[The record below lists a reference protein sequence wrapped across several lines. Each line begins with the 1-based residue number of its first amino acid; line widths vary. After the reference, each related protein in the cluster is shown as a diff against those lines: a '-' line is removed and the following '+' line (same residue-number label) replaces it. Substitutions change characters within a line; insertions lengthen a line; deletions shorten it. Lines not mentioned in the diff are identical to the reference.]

1 MICLGW
7 EVNPMPETFRRGKI
21 EDFIR
26 RLQVRKDI
34 LKKQL
39 EQQEFQDEQQYIK
52 GQIYAVDTIFQELEA
67 EFRTRGPYGPM
78 MKGCRMREMVTDR

>member
-1 MICLGW
+1 
-7 EVNPMPETFRRGKI
+7 MPETFRRGKI

-39 EQQEFQDEQQYIK
+39 EQQEFQDQQQYIK
-52 GQIYAVDTIFQELEA
+52 GQIYAVDTILQELEA
-67 EFRTRGPYGPM
+67 EFRTSGPYGRT
-78 MKGCRMREMVTDR
+78 MKGCRMRGMEAGP